1 MPDNGTPIPSSLKNW
16 FVAHCVIDLAFALPL
31 MFFPKTFLELLGWP
45 YFDPLTC
52 RIVAAALIGIGLESY
67 WSRNAPIE
75 SYRGMLRLKIIW
87 SLAATVGILIAM
99 FSIEEHPFIGWLLA
113 LVFAAFNLLWV
124 FWWMKLRTR

>member
-1 MPDNGTPIPSSLKNW
+1 
-16 FVAHCVIDLAFALPL
+16 

-67 WSRNAPIE
+67 LGRNAPIE

-87 SLAATVGILIAM
+87 SLTATVGILIAM
-99 FSIEEHPFIGWLLA
+99 FSIEERPFIGWLLA
-113 LVFAAFNLLWV
+113 LFFAAFNLLWV